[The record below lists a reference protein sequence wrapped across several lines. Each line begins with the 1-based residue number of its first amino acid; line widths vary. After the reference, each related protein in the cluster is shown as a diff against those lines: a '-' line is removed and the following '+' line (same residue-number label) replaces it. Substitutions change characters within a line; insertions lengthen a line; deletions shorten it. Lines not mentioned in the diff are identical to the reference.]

1 MDTIHTR
8 LTTWFASAVAVILA
22 GFTVA
27 VFLSRRSALYGEL
40 DRRIESEAELTA
52 GILAGVARAGGAVI
66 RTDAAGRPV
75 LAQELSATLEAVPDF
90 LLITAAAEDSFPL
103 FVSVD
108 SGGLTYPRFEQLRK
122 VIVAAQGKR
131 VEGTVRLVP
140 DGQRLRYIVR
150 PLGPE
155 VSQLSQGGAVLVGV
169 RPETAELGL
178 EQTFSTFLLIL
189 PFGVLA
195 AYAIGSLV
203 ARRALGP
210 VDQITREVREITD
223 GTSLHRRLPSSMVKD
238 ELGRLADTLNQMISR
253 LERSFTALRRFTA
266 DASHELKTPLTVLK
280 AGVERAM
287 TTPNVPAES
296 LAALEESMEEIN
308 RMTELVDALLT
319 LARADEGLVRLHQEP
334 VDLRALILET
344 EETGELLAEP
354 AGIGVTVDAPV
365 DPVIVAVD
373 GSRIRQLV
381 MNLLTNAVKY
391 TPAGGHVRLWL
402 EHDDGRVRFGVSD
415 TGIGI
420 APGDLPHIFDRFW
433 RADSARTRT
442 GERPGVGLGLAIC
455 KWIAE
460 AHGGTI
466 EVQSR
471 PGRGTTFSVTL
482 PTSPAEPMPST
493 PPAPH

>member
-1 MDTIHTR
+1 MDTIRTR

-22 GFTVA
+22 GFTIA
-27 VFLSRRSALYGEL
+27 VFLSRRSALYAEL

-52 GILAGVARAGGAVI
+52 GILAGVARAGGTVV
-66 RTDAAGRPV
+66 RTDASGRPV

-90 LLITAAAEDSFPL
+90 LLITAAAKDSFPL
-103 FVSVD
+103 FVSLD
-108 SGGLTYPRFEQLRK
+108 SGGLTYPKYEQLRN
-122 VIVAAQGKR
+122 VIVAAQGRR
-131 VEGTVRLVP
+131 VEGTIRLAP
-140 DGQRLRYIVR
+140 EGQRLRYIVR

-155 VSQLSQGGAVLVGV
+155 VTQGGAVLVGV

-203 ARRALGP
+203 ARRALRP
-210 VDQITREVREITD
+210 VDQITNEVREITD

-238 ELGRLADTLNQMISR
+238 ELGRLADTLNQMIGR
-253 LERSFTALRRFTA
+253 LERSFAALRRFTA

-280 AGVERAM
+280 AAVERAL
-287 TTPNVPAES
+287 TTPNLPAES
-296 LAALEESMEEIN
+296 LTALEESMDEIN

-354 AGIGVTVDAPV
+354 AGIEVSADAPV
-365 DPVIVAVD
+365 DPVIVPVD

-391 TPAGGHVRLWL
+391 TPAGGRVRLWL
-402 EHDDGRVRFGVSD
+402 ERDDGRVRFGVSD

-482 PTSPAEPMPST
+482 PVSSAPPQ
-493 PPAPH
+493 PPAAPAPTPQ

>member
-1 MDTIHTR
+1 
-8 LTTWFASAVAVILA
+8 
-22 GFTVA
+22 
-27 VFLSRRSALYGEL
+27 
-40 DRRIESEAELTA
+40 
-52 GILAGVARAGGAVI
+52 
-66 RTDAAGRPV
+66 
-75 LAQELSATLEAVPDF
+75 
-90 LLITAAAEDSFPL
+90 
-103 FVSVD
+103 
-108 SGGLTYPRFEQLRK
+108 
-122 VIVAAQGKR
+122 
-131 VEGTVRLVP
+131 
-140 DGQRLRYIVR
+140 
-150 PLGPE
+150 
-155 VSQLSQGGAVLVGV
+155 
-169 RPETAELGL
+169 
-178 EQTFSTFLLIL
+178 
-189 PFGVLA
+189 
-195 AYAIGSLV
+195 
-203 ARRALGP
+203 
-210 VDQITREVREITD
+210 
-223 GTSLHRRLPSSMVKD
+223 MVKD

-280 AGVERAM
+280 AGVERAL
-287 TTPNVPAES
+287 TTPKMPPES
-296 LAALEESMEEIN
+296 LAVLEEAMDEIN

-354 AGIGVTVDAPV
+354 AGIAVSADAPV
-365 DPVIVAVD
+365 DPVIVPVD

-391 TPAGGHVRLWL
+391 TPAGGRVRLWL
-402 EHDDGRVRFGVSD
+402 ERDDGRVRFGVSD

-466 EVQSR
+466 DVQSR

-482 PTSPAEPMPST
+482 PTGSAEAASAPPST
-493 PPAPH
+493 PAPQ